1 MTEFID
7 HQLVHSLENE
17 IPSKPKKT
25 GNSWISFLG
34 KTFLIILIVII
45 SAGVLGYFLLLSPAR
60 KLATSIKTLQATGM
74 AVAPYIKSQ
83 DLAGTKDQLA
93 KVDTDLKAVKS
104 DFEKLGW
111 TKAIPWVGSYYK
123 DGAHGLEAAE
133 ELLIAAN
140 LSIDAIAPYADVIGL
155 KGLATTGDGAKTA
168 QDRITFI
175 INTLDKIKPQ
185 LTDIATHIDA
195 ARIEADQIDPARY
208 PEDFRGIPVRS
219 QLTTG
224 INVLNQA
231 AVLLSDA
238 KPLIESLPYMLGKDG
253 QRKYLVIFQND
264 AELRPTGGFMT
275 GYAIINVTNGK
286 ISVVQSD
293 DIYKLDEKFPKRIPA
308 PEPIKKYHPNVP
320 YWYLRDQNL
329 SPDFKVSM
337 ETFLPNYDLTKS
349 PKVDGVIAMDTQVLV
364 ELLKVTGRIG
374 VPGYGNFSA
383 DIDER
388 CNCPSAF
395 YELQILAGGE
405 EPVVWDSVSGKIVQA
420 PANYGIRKQFLGPVM
435 YSILANVMAQPKAK
449 FPMLFQAAIN
459 SVQGKHALMYFYD
472 PKIQEAVESFNLA
485 GRITEAEGDYLAV
498 VDTNFSGAKTNIW
511 VKYKADQKIEVSGD
525 GTVTKTLTLTYDNPQ
540 EGNVKIDTGRK
551 LNGLFRD
558 WLRVYVPKGSELIE
572 AKGFESGQATSED
585 LGKTVFEGFFSL
597 APLNTKVITLKYK
610 LPFKLSSPYSLLIQ
624 KQAGT
629 KDFPYTTTI
638 NGRKQPE
645 IILNSDQNL
654 KLAY

>member
-1 MTEFID
+1 MTELIE
-7 HQLVHSLENE
+7 HQLVHSLEE
-17 IPSKPKKT
+17 DIPAKKT
-25 GNSWISFLG
+25 SGRSWVSFLV
-34 KTFLIILIVII
+34 KIFLIILVILVSTGI
-45 SAGVLGYFLLLSPAR
+45 LGYFLLLAPAR
-60 KLATSIKTLQATGM
+60 KLATSIRTLQNTGM
-74 AVAPYIKSQ
+74 AVAPFIKAQ
-83 DLAGTKDQLA
+83 DLAGTKDQLT
-93 KVDTDLKAVKS
+93 KVDSDLAVVKS
-104 DFEKLGW
+104 DFEKLSW
-111 TKAIPWVGSYYK
+111 TKALPWVGNYYK
-123 DGAHGLEAAE
+123 DGAHGLEAAK

-195 ARIEADQIDPARY
+195 ARREADQIDPARY
-208 PEDFRGIPVRS
+208 PEDFRGIAVRS

-420 PANYGIRKQFLGPVM
+420 PANYGVRKQFLGPVM

-449 FPMLFQAAIN
+449 FPQLFQAAIN
-459 SVQGKHALMYFYD
+459 SVQGKHALMFFYD

-540 EGNVKIDTGRK
+540 EGSVKIDTGRK

-558 WLRVYVPKGSELIE
+558 WLRVYVPKGSELVE
-572 AKGFESGQATSED
+572 TKGFESGQATSED

-629 KDFPYTTTI
+629 KNFPYTTTI

-645 IILNSDQNL
+645 IILSADQNL
-654 KLAY
+654 KLSF